1 MTEENPPLVSDEK
14 KQTIIQHIEELRKRL
29 LFALV
34 SLLVTVAI
42 SFFFAEKI
50 IAYLTVPIGGL
61 TQLQAI
67 DVSENIGTYMKVA
80 LLSGFILDFPIIV
93 YQLLRFILPG
103 LTKKEQ
109 RYVLISI
116 PFITLFFL
124 GGVAFAYL
132 VMMKPA
138 LQFLMGFLGVKTIP
152 RLSGYIGFVANLLFW
167 IGISFETPVF
177 IFILAKF
184 GVVSAKQLLK
194 GWRYA
199 IVVIAV
205 IAAVV
210 TPTVDPVNMTIMMA
224 PLIVLY
230 FISILL
236 AFFARRKPKN
246 VN

>member
-1 MTEENPPLVSDEK
+1 MTLDDSK
-14 KQTIIQHIEELRKRL
+14 KTIVQHIEELRHRL
-29 LFALV
+29 LFALI
-34 SLLVTVAI
+34 SLLVMVIA

-50 IAYLTVPIGGL
+50 INFLTIPIGGL
-61 TQLQAI
+61 GNLQAI
-67 DVSENIGTYMKVA
+67 DVSENIGTYMRVA
-80 LLSGFILDFPIIV
+80 LLTGFILDFPIIV

-109 RYVLISI
+109 RYVLTSI

-124 GGVAFAYL
+124 GGVAFAFF

-138 LQFLMGFLGVKTIP
+138 LQFMMGFLNVKTTP
-152 RLSGYIGFVANLLFW
+152 RLSGYVGFVTSLLFW
-167 IGISFETPVF
+167 LGISFETPIF

-184 GVVSAKQLLK
+184 GIVSAKSLLK

-236 AFFARRKPKN
+236 AFFAQKKKKSKEQLTSGE
-246 VN
+246 

>member
-1 MTEENPPLVSDEK
+1 MTLDDSK
-14 KQTIIQHIEELRKRL
+14 KTIVEHIEELRHRL

-34 SLLVTVAI
+34 SLLVMVIA

-50 IAYLTVPIGGL
+50 INFLTLPIGGL
-61 TQLQAI
+61 SKLQAI
-67 DVSENIGTYMKVA
+67 DVSENIGTYMRVA

-109 RYVLISI
+109 RYVLTSI

-124 GGVAFAYL
+124 AGVAFAFFI
-132 VMMKPA
+132 MMKPA
-138 LQFLMGFLGVKTIP
+138 LQFMMGFLNVKTTP
-152 RLSGYIGFVANLLFW
+152 RLSGYIGFVTNLLFW
-167 IGISFETPVF
+167 LGISFETPIF

-184 GVVSAKQLLK
+184 GILSAKSLLK

-210 TPTVDPVNMTIMMA
+210 TPTVDPVNMTLMMA

-236 AFFARRKPKN
+236 AFFAQKKKKSKEQFPSGE
-246 VN
+246 